1 LVNVEADLRLGYTKR
16 KQEGYGGRAEMV
28 KLLGFV
34 PKLSKKPES
43 FEE

>member
-1 LVNVEADLRLGYTKR
+1 LVNVEADLRLGYLKR
-16 KQEGYGGRAEMV
+16 KQEGYDGRSEMG
-28 KLLGFV
+28 KLGFV